1 MAFLT
6 RFKKVNWIADIFSPL
21 AVILMEVF
29 CLCPWLVF
37 IGRWPMVT
45 GPRTPLSFLS
55 LLFLLGG
62 SFITTRFFLK
72 RKWSMAWIQASIIAC
87 GLIALFLVLRIEY
100 AAGFNLFSGQW
111 FVSYGQQIIDF
122 FTKYP
127 PFVFAI
133 IAGLYF
139 WWRGISLARS
149 RLYFDDIYHSFLIQ
163 LVSLVFLIIMWNFT
177 FKNGP
182 FKNITSN
189 IGVYIVGFFFFGLLA
204 LALSNLR
211 VIQEKFRKKGD
222 LSKNFG
228 RRWLT
233 TIVIVICSVVL
244 LGIGFASI
252 FSTQFIS
259 LLGKSMNSV
268 SGAYSNVVYFLLL
281 VVGFLVEWI
290 YYLGEF
296 FISLITHGKIPE
308 PPTLIKLATPKNTS
322 TTTNAFSPHVVLII
336 KLVVLALII
345 FGVIFLI
352 ARAIQRQ
359 HRKELPEDVEEEQE
373 SLWSWEGFKADLMVF
388 INALLQLFKR
398 KKKPA
403 PANVTINWPA
413 DEEVKR
419 RLSIR
424 EIYQHLLWHGA
435 RLKIPREEYE
445 TPSEYVRRLERAIPE
460 GKEPLHEITDLYID
474 VRYGEHPTEEKK
486 TDAANSIWDKLRT
499 LFKGQESGQ

>member
-1 MAFLT
+1 
-6 RFKKVNWIADIFSPL
+6 
-21 AVILMEVF
+21 
-29 CLCPWLVF
+29 
-37 IGRWPMVT
+37 
-45 GPRTPLSFLS
+45 
-55 LLFLLGG
+55 
-62 SFITTRFFLK
+62 
-72 RKWSMAWIQASIIAC
+72 MAWIQASIIAC

-244 LGIGFASI
+244 LGIGFAV
-252 FSTQFIS
+252 FSQPNLS
-259 LLGKSMNSV
+259 L
-268 SGAYSNVVYFLLL
+268 Y
-281 VVGFLVEWI
+281 
-290 YYLGEF
+290 
-296 FISLITHGKIPE
+296 
-308 PPTLIKLATPKNTS
+308 
-322 TTTNAFSPHVVLII
+322 
-336 KLVVLALII
+336 
-345 FGVIFLI
+345 
-352 ARAIQRQ
+352 
-359 HRKELPEDVEEEQE
+359 
-373 SLWSWEGFKADLMVF
+373 WE
-388 INALLQLFKR
+388 N
-398 KKKPA
+398 P
-403 PANVTINWPA
+403 
-413 DEEVKR
+413 
-419 RLSIR
+419 
-424 EIYQHLLWHGA
+424 
-435 RLKIPREEYE
+435 
-445 TPSEYVRRLERAIPE
+445 
-460 GKEPLHEITDLYID
+460 
-474 VRYGEHPTEEKK
+474 
-486 TDAANSIWDKLRT
+486 
-499 LFKGQESGQ
+499 